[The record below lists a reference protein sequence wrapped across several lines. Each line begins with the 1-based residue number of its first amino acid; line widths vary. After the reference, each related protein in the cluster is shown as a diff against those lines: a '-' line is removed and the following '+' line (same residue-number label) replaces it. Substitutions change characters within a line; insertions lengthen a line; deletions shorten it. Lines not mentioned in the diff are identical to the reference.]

1 MQQYFKYI
9 FIMLVVFIVVA
20 VFATV
25 VMPRTSVEVPR
36 ISAGAAQASQITVSQ
51 PFPFEQASV
60 TVIFPADTAV
70 YAGAKSTDKSVTIR
84 GNVSQP
90 EWLTLSYQSMVND
103 SAQDSLYQA
112 LTGEFSKMKRERG
125 LSDDEYVELMTA
137 YVQSLQYVTTPD
149 NPAKFPIE
157 TAVDRAGDCDDK
169 SMLLAG
175 LLAHEGY
182 KVALLSFGPESHM
195 SVGIGSD
202 DSLYKD
208 TGYAYIETTNFSF
221 VAIPPDSLRG
231 GIVLRSDPLVV
242 PIGSG
247 TKVYHS
253 GKETRY
259 IEDMYTLSGQ
269 KTEQLTV
276 ELNALGSELDAQK
289 GQISGLES
297 EMQQAKSSGNTAWYN
312 TQVPVHNNLISEYNT
327 KLATFRDLKSRYEV
341 YADIYNYILGH
352 EYDRKGVYEYVKG
365 HMPG

>member
-9 FIMLVVFIVVA
+9 IITLVILIAVA

-25 VMPRTSVEVPR
+25 VLPRTSVEVPR
-36 ISAGAAQASQITVSQ
+36 ISAGSVQADQITVSQ
-51 PFPFEQASV
+51 HFPFERASV
-60 TVIFPADTAV
+60 TLVFPADASL
-70 YAGAKSTDKSVTIR
+70 YNGAKSADKSVTIR
-84 GNVSQP
+84 GNVSEP
-90 EWLTLSYQSMVND
+90 EWLTASYQSMVND
-103 SAQDSLYQA
+103 SAQDGFYQA
-112 LTGEFSKMKRERG
+112 LTGEFSKMKRDQG
-125 LSDDEYVELMTA
+125 LSDDEYVELLMA

-169 SMLLAG
+169 SLLLAG

-182 KVALLSFGPESHM
+182 KVALLSFGQESHM
-195 SVGIGSD
+195 AVGIGSD
-202 DSLYKD
+202 DTLYKN

-231 GIVLRSDPLVV
+231 GVVLQSDPLVV

-247 TKVYHS
+247 TKVYHR

-259 IEDMYTLSGQ
+259 INDMYTLSGQ
-269 KTEQLTV
+269 KLAQIAV
-276 ELNALGSELDAQK
+276 EVNALGDELDAQK
-289 GQISGLES
+289 VQISRLES

-327 KLATFRDLKSRYEV
+327 RLATFRELKSRYDV
-341 YADIYNYILGH
+341 YADVYNYILRH
-352 EYDRKGVYEYVKG
+352 EYDRKGVYEYVKT
-365 HMPG
+365 HMPA